1 MKSFFGDIVLD
12 EKTSFQ
18 KHRQLIFFFFLFF
31 FFSFFLFFFSCTICP
46 EERFPERYIGDSFKG
61 TSSGGGETSFLEV
74 MRQRNLRRKMKM
86 KKTLNRKSTRQKGT
100 LKKVKN

>member
-1 MKSFFGDIVLD
+1 MKTFFGDIVLD
-12 EKTSFQ
+12 EKLLFKNTNYYFS
-18 KHRQLIFFFFLFF
+18 FFFFFF
-31 FFSFFLFFFSCTICP
+31 DFFFFFSCTICP

-100 LKKVKN
+100 LKK